1 MGLITATTY
10 IDEASAYKMEV
21 QGNTANIEYESGV
34 TAPALITPKL
44 NHSTNEWEVTVT
56 IFESSPLRNAVG
68 LEEYLNELDDVA
80 KAADAFRNALNM
92 NHRPQG
98 L

>member
-1 MGLITATTY
+1 MGLIQATTY
-10 IDEASAYKMEV
+10 IDEATAYKMEV
-21 QGNTANIEYESGV
+21 QGTTATVEYESEGS
-34 TAPALITPKL
+34 APALITPVFS
-44 NHSTNEWEVTVT
+44 HSANEWKVKVN
-56 IFESSPLRNAVG
+56 ILESRPLFYITE
-68 LEEYLNELDDVA
+68 LEEYLITLDDVA

>member
-1 MGLITATTY
+1 MGLIQATTY
-10 IDEASAYKMEV
+10 IDQATAYKMEV
-21 QGNTANIEYESGV
+21 QGTTANIEYESGV
-34 TAPALITPKL
+34 TAPALIDATL
-44 NHSTNEWEVTVT
+44 NRSTNEWEVTVT
-56 IFESSPLRNAVG
+56 IYESSPLRNSVV

-80 KAADAFRNALNM
+80 KAAAAFRDALNT

>member
-1 MGLITATTY
+1 MGLIQATTY
-10 IDEASAYKMEV
+10 IDETSAYKMEV
-21 QGNTANIEYESGV
+21 QGNTASIEYESGV

-80 KAADAFRNALNM
+80 KAADAFRNALNT

>member
-10 IDEASAYKMEV
+10 IDMATAYKMEV
-21 QGNTANIEYESGV
+21 QGTTANIEYESGV
-34 TAPALITPKL
+34 TPPALITPNL

-56 IFESSPLRNAVG
+56 IFESSPLRNSVG

-80 KAADAFRNALNM
+80 KAADAFHNALNT